1 MVESIGASMFSVVEE
16 DEEETDSET
25 GESTD
30 GESTT
35 PKKKKSNEIKTPTM
49 TIVPTPLTEETLN
62 EVSNVLHWM

>member
-16 DEEETDSET
+16 EEEPDSET
-25 GESTD
+25 GEDTNE
-30 GESTT
+30 GTT

-62 EVSNVLHWM
+62 EVSLSNC